1 MEARG
6 SSPGTREN
14 LSSYAGNF
22 GCNLPRVRAWVCVRS
37 RLSMNRSR
45 GGARERANAVMEY
58 EVARPSTEINPFGA
72 NDLPSV
78 YVVFAAPSAKSWN
91 FLCAPPRRSINPAC
105 I

>member
-1 MEARG
+1 MGVCAFASLDE
-6 SSPGTREN
+6 SKPGRRE
-14 LSSYAGNF
+14 
-22 GCNLPRVRAWVCVRS
+22 
-37 RLSMNRSR
+37 
-45 GGARERANAVMEY
+45 RERANAVMEY